1 MAAAARRRGADAAS
15 VNVPGLIKRLGLE
28 ESDVRSRVA
37 QFESLMAEASAR
49 FRVVGSDDDSEAL
62 RESVRAATSAA
73 AGILRDAIKDV
84 NTVLTACYRAHG
96 GGGGGFGASAAAV
109 AGGAV
114 GEQRRLEATSIR
126 LNQADAMFVKM
137 ERDMEGTMRSTPLAA
152 AVLLLRRPPHSAAR
166 ATQQQQQRRRWRPTT
181 RARMAAMIGT
191 LAPPPQRLPRRR
203 AQWRSHAAI
212 LHAVR
217 LRCGKIL
224 LENARYVSHRGLR
237 VATWR
242 GRMWSSCVR
251 VCVRARA
258 RANVCVRGCSMMCV
272 KSVLLCITVWLHESG
287 ALRRGSAGGNI
298 WRGNRDGSREGN
310 F

>member
-28 ESDVRSRVA
+28 ESDVRSRMA

-96 GGGGGFGASAAAV
+96 GGGGGFGACAAAV

-137 ERDMEGTMRSTPLAA
+137 ERDMEGTMRSTPLRGCRSAA
-152 AVLLLRRPPHSAAR
+152 ATTTTSLRGTRDAAAAAAAALATDDSSTHGGDDWDAGAAAAATAAAAR
-166 ATQQQQQRRRWRPTT
+166 TMALARGDLARGGAEVWEDIVREREVREPPWSACGDMARTYVVVMCACLCACACTRECVCAWVFDDVREKCVVVHYCVAARERCAEARERRRKYLAWQQRW
-181 RARMAAMIGT
+181 
-191 LAPPPQRLPRRR
+191 
-203 AQWRSHAAI
+203 
-212 LHAVR
+212 
-217 LRCGKIL
+217 
-224 LENARYVSHRGLR
+224 
-237 VATWR
+237 
-242 GRMWSSCVR
+242 
-251 VCVRARA
+251 
-258 RANVCVRGCSMMCV
+258 
-272 KSVLLCITVWLHESG
+272 KS
-287 ALRRGSAGGNI
+287 
-298 WRGNRDGSREGN
+298 
-310 F
+310 